1 MKCHCERPK
10 GAKQSH
16 IIDCDC
22 HALRA
27 RNDIKLYY
35 FEREPKVEKLKTL
48 EQNDIAKPT
57 NLVGEPTVGVD
68 PDFVTTVGL
77 GKLKVTTARGYK
89 DTNNSKE
96 D

>member
-1 MKCHCERPK
+1 MEKTKASRPTK
-10 GAKQSH
+10 VRKKPQ
-16 IIDCDC
+16 
-22 HALRA
+22 
-27 RNDIKLYY
+27 
-35 FEREPKVEKLKTL
+35 PKVEKLKTL

-57 NLVGEPTVGVD
+57 NLVGEPTVGLD